1 MWEQN
6 PSPYYLNK
14 QIVVLWI
21 IRDTTCRKNCYPSE
35 MATIKVVPL
44 SSLGLSSPL
53 LTFGCHFFSFAKRLP
68 WFAMY
73 SIYYCP
79 NGGYLFIFFKK
90 TEQGRGYLFFHLRK
104 WKYSPVYYPQEKKAL
119 SLSTSSYFFHHY
131 SFFYSWF
138 VCFVVFFWKKIISCF
153 SRKHITFSGVY
164 KSGKTSLP
172 ERTSSLKT
180 PQTMTQRQNKTFA
193 LGITQSDNYCSSW
206 ATLSRVTLYAAAHER
221 VEDLALM
228 MMQPTQFYLQW
239 IWETEREDVRSACW
253 NTFKL
258 MVAANLERPGQG
270 QETSSLQTCSTFVD
284 ACIFRLTGPTCLRPA

>member
-21 IRDTTCRKNCYPSE
+21 IRDTTCRKNCYPSK

-138 VCFVVFFWKKIISCF
+138 VCFVVFFWKKD
-153 SRKHITFSGVY
+153 HILLFQKAYNV
-164 KSGKTSLP
+164 L
-172 ERTSSLKT
+172 R
-180 PQTMTQRQNKTFA
+180 
-193 LGITQSDNYCSSW
+193 C
-206 ATLSRVTLYAAAHER
+206 
-221 VEDLALM
+221 
-228 MMQPTQFYLQW
+228 LQ
-239 IWETEREDVRSACW
+239 IWENQLAREDQQPQNTTNYDSAA
-253 NTFKL
+253 K
-258 MVAANLERPGQG
+258 
-270 QETSSLQTCSTFVD
+270 
-284 ACIFRLTGPTCLRPA
+284 